1 MLSKMSSYRRDIRK
15 SFILM
20 KINVSFLI
28 KNYELLEKYN
38 EICDNVSKFI
48 KKEFDSKSVYNDKYL
63 KTKIK
68 SYKGKTN
75 TNFYDDEV
83 SK

>member
-1 MLSKMSSYRRDIRK
+1 ME
-15 SFILM
+15 
-20 KINVSFLI
+20 INVTFLM

-38 EICDNVSKFI
+38 EICDKVSKFI
-48 KKEFDSKSVYNDKYL
+48 KKEFDSKSLYNDKYL